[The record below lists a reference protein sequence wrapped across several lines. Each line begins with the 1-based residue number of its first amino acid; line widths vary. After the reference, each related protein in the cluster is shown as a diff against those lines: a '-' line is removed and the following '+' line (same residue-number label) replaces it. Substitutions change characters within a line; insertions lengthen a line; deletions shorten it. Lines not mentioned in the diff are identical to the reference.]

1 MEKKFYIT
9 TAIDYTSQK
18 PHIGNNYE
26 KVLADV
32 MARFKRLDGYDV
44 LYQTGTDEHGLKVKE
59 KAIEANKNPREY
71 VDEISKLMQEL
82 LDLLNVS
89 YDKFVRTI
97 DPLHEKKVQEI
108 FEYLFNKDDIYLDK
122 YEGWYCVPCESFFL
136 EKDLINGNCPDCNR
150 EVIYGAEES
159 YFLRLSKYEKKL
171 IEHIE
176 KNPDFIKPESRKK
189 EMINN
194 FLKVGLQDLCVSRS
208 SLDWGI
214 KVNFDPKHVI
224 YVWIDAL
231 SNYITFI
238 GHDVN
243 GNHDDEFKK
252 YWPANYHIIGKDIVK
267 FHTIYWP
274 ILLMALDIP
283 LPKTVYGH
291 PWLTINGDKISK
303 SVGNVIYVDELAKH
317 FTIDQIRYFLLHE
330 VSYQNDGTM
339 NYEILIDKI
348 NSDLINTLGN
358 LISRTNAMIIKYF
371 DGVVPK
377 PTIDINEDLYLK
389 NYAEGLKSKTSQLI
403 DDCHIAESLDNIME
417 LFRKC
422 NKYIDENEPWILAKD
437 ESKHDR
443 LGTVLYN
450 LIECIRIGS
459 VLLQAYIPDTANT
472 ILNKINSSTNSFD
485 TLEKFGSYKAGTI
498 ITDATPLF
506 ERINKEDKLKDLNN

>member
-1 MEKKFYIT
+1 MKKTFYIT

-32 MARFKRLDGYDV
+32 MARFKRLDGFDV

-59 KAIEANKNPREY
+59 KAKEAKIEPKDY
-71 VDEISKLMQEL
+71 VDKISKEMKNL

-108 FEYLFNKDDIYLDK
+108 FEYLYKKGDIYLDK

-136 EKDLINGNCPDCNR
+136 EKDLEEKKCPDCNR
-150 EVIYGAEES
+150 EVTYGKEES
-159 YFLRLSKYEKKL
+159 YFFKLSKYENDLKEY
-171 IEHIE
+171 INN
-176 KNPDFIKPESRKK
+176 NPDFIKPESKK
-189 EMINN
+189 REMINN
-194 FLKVGLQDLCVSRS
+194 FLTDGLQDLCVSRS

-214 KVNFDPKHVI
+214 KVSFDPKHVI

-238 GHDVN
+238 GHDIN
-243 GNHDDEFKK
+243 GNHDIEYKK

-291 PWLTINGDKISK
+291 PWLTINGGKISK

-317 FTIDQIRYFLLHE
+317 FEIDQIRYYLIHE
-330 VSYQNDGTM
+330 VPYQNDGTM
-339 NYEILIDKI
+339 NYEILIERI
-348 NSDLINTLGN
+348 NSDLVNTLGN
-358 LISRTNAMIIKYF
+358 LVSRTNAMIIKYF
-371 DGVVPK
+371 DGIVPESVNEIE
-377 PTIDINEDLYLK
+377 IDRTLKEYAINLK
-389 NYAEGLKSKTSQLI
+389 ETTSNLI
-403 DDCHIAESLDNIME
+403 DSCHIAESLDGIIE

-422 NKYIDENEPWILAKD
+422 NKYIDENEPWVLAKD
-437 ESKHDR
+437 ENQKER
-443 LGTVLYN
+443 LGTILYN
-450 LIECIRIGS
+450 LIESIRIGA
-459 VLLQAYIPDTANT
+459 VLLQAYIPETSEK
-472 ILNKINSSTNSFD
+472 ILNKINASNRSFES
-485 TLEKFGSYKAGTI
+485 LKAFGNYAPGTVI
-498 ITDATPLF
+498 KDATPLF
-506 ERINKEDKLKDLNN
+506 NRINKEEKLKNL